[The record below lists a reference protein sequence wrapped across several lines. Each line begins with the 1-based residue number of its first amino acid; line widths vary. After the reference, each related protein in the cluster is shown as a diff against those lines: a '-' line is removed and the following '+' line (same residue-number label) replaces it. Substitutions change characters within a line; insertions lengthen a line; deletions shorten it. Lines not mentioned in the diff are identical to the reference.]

1 MAYKFQQLKVYQLA
15 LGYVDKVYVL
25 SRGLP
30 VMERFNLQNQLERAA
45 TSVALN
51 IAEGSTGQSNAE
63 QKRFLGLALRSY
75 LETIACLDIIER
87 QGYSANDAFIEIREL
102 GHELFIKL
110 QAFRKALACGQKTG
124 QKTDDGRQE
133 RDRGQKTG
141 QKTDDGRQKNPV
153 SGPPSP
159 VNLRSPVPGL
169 QSPVHDHRSF
179 IKGGS

>member
-15 LGYVDKVYVL
+15 LDYVDKVYVL

-45 TSVALN
+45 TSIVLN
-51 IAEGSTGQSNAE
+51 IAEGSTGQSDAE

-75 LETIACLDIIER
+75 LETVACFDIIER
-87 QGYSANDAFIEIREL
+87 QDYLTNDSLVQVREK

-110 QAFRKALACGQKTG
+110 QAFRKALRPPVSGPRSSVLG
-124 QKTDDGRQE
+124 HPS
-133 RDRGQKTG
+133 
-141 QKTDDGRQKNPV
+141 PV

-169 QSPVHDHRSF
+169 RSSV
-179 IKGGS
+179 KGDS